1 MSEYRIK
8 PYSKAVIKLLKGVV
22 ENNDVV
28 WNDLLTYQAD
38 IQNYISTMGVELI
51 VKKDEGFAFVKQTIL
66 DDDKTINLVSRR
78 QYGFEVSVMLVVL
91 RHMLEEFDSNPT
103 LSQAT
108 DKYVTA
114 EDIKE
119 ETEMFLPASYNKV
132 KFEKELD
139 NNIDKIVDFGFLVAP
154 KNKEGEIRY
163 RIHRII
169 KEKVT
174 LDDLLDF
181 KKQLMTMIQQT
192 NLFNTDPQVAGFKLD
207 YMEVWNWGTFNDKVY
222 RLNPKGN
229 NSLLT
234 GANASGKSTL
244 IDALL
249 TLLVPLK
256 RQRFYNQSSG
266 VERKGNRTEETYF
279 LGNYG
284 QKQEGD
290 SGVSSLK
297 LRDKNAR
304 SVLLAMFTN
313 LDGRV
318 VTIFQVRYY
327 SGEGL
332 RTVYGMA

>member
-1 MSEYRIK
+1 MSEYGIK

-38 IQNYISTMGVELI
+38 IQNYISTMGLELI

-66 DDDKTINLVSRR
+66 DDDKTINLVSCR

-91 RHMLEEFDSNPT
+91 RHMLEDFDSNPT

-154 KNKEGEIRY
+154 KNKEGEKRY

-181 KKQLMTMIQQT
+181 KKQL
-192 NLFNTDPQVAGFKLD
+192 ND
-207 YMEVWNWGTFNDKVY
+207 YDTADE
-222 RLNPKGN
+222 
-229 NSLLT
+229 S
-234 GANASGKSTL
+234 
-244 IDALL
+244 I
-249 TLLVPLK
+249 
-256 RQRFYNQSSG
+256 
-266 VERKGNRTEETYF
+266 
-279 LGNYG
+279 
-284 QKQEGD
+284 
-290 SGVSSLK
+290 
-297 LRDKNAR
+297 
-304 SVLLAMFTN
+304 
-313 LDGRV
+313 
-318 VTIFQVRYY
+318 
-327 SGEGL
+327 
-332 RTVYGMA
+332 

>member
-1 MSEYRIK
+1 MSEYGIK

-51 VKKDEGFAFVKQTIL
+51 VKKDEGFAFMKQTIL

-91 RHMLEEFDSNPT
+91 RHMLEDFDSNPT

-119 ETEMFLPASYNKV
+119 ETEMFLPVSYNKV

-154 KNKEGEIRY
+154 KNKEGEKRY

-181 KKQLMTMIQQT
+181 KKQL
-192 NLFNTDPQVAGFKLD
+192 ND
-207 YMEVWNWGTFNDKVY
+207 YDTADE
-222 RLNPKGN
+222 
-229 NSLLT
+229 S
-234 GANASGKSTL
+234 
-244 IDALL
+244 I
-249 TLLVPLK
+249 
-256 RQRFYNQSSG
+256 
-266 VERKGNRTEETYF
+266 
-279 LGNYG
+279 
-284 QKQEGD
+284 
-290 SGVSSLK
+290 
-297 LRDKNAR
+297 
-304 SVLLAMFTN
+304 
-313 LDGRV
+313 
-318 VTIFQVRYY
+318 
-327 SGEGL
+327 
-332 RTVYGMA
+332 